1 MYIIFERKNNEYSI
15 YLSSKTMQGYT
26 ELCDEND
33 NIFIVQ
39 SSYLNIRSLL
49 KEELVLLAFST
60 SFATSPLD
68 SESVYE
74 VDIFGYHNLFDFTA
88 DHISLVV
95 SEEKQKILDTERYLI
110 DLKKLENQMILNRI
124 TKIKTNSYTA

>member
-1 MYIIFERKNNEYSI
+1 
-15 YLSSKTMQGYT
+15 MQGYT